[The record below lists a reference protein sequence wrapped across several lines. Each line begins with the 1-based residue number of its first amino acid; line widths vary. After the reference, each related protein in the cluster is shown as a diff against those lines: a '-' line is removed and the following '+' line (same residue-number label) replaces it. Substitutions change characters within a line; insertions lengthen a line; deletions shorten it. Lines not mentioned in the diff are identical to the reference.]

1 MGEIR
6 FEGEGDMIHNHD
18 FINKFLNPA
27 LNNLSNMT
35 NLSDIQLYHE
45 RASYFGEGAINLEL
59 KAEKTNMP
67 IKRLDLKALVN
78 KLTDEAS
85 KIVQINGDFY
95 DLEEKIDD
103 HKKWIIAQN
112 YKPIFRIDFGSGA
125 NFNWFNMA
133 DYNKETVLEHRLD
146 YTDAHYGKP
155 WHASMKFE
163 GPDDFIRERYENLL
177 DFYKTNEK
185 TKILV

>member
-6 FEGEGDMIHNHD
+6 FQGEGDMIHNHD

-45 RASYFGEGAINLEL
+45 RASYFGDDAINLEL

-67 IKRLDLKALVN
+67 IKRVDLKALVN

-85 KIVQINGDFY
+85 KIVQIDGEFY

-103 HKKWIIAQN
+103 DKKWIIAQN
-112 YKPIFRIDFGSGA
+112 YKPIFRIDFGLTAHSQR
-125 NFNWFNMA
+125 FNMA
-133 DYNKETVLEHRLD
+133 DYNKETVLKHYLD
-146 YTDAHYGKP
+146 HMDSHHGKP
-155 WHASMKFE
+155 WHVSMEFK
-163 GPDDFIRERYENLL
+163 GPDEFIRGLYENLL
-177 DFYKTNEK
+177 DLYKTSEK
-185 TKILV
+185 TNILV